1 MLVHATCHTAAKPY
15 PYVNKTTYLPCCPPT
30 TLLRQDTTS
39 RPNRL
44 RSKPSIGEFGGAGYT
59 RAIAND
65 GIRPLADV
73 DDDDDDDGEDDDDG
87 DNGLEVQSKEV

>member
-1 MLVHATCHTAAKPY
+1 MLVHATCHTAAKTY
-15 PYVNKTTYLPCCPPT
+15 TFVSKNTYVPRCPPT
-30 TLLRQDTTS
+30 TLLRRDTTS

-73 DDDDDDDGEDDDDG
+73 DDDDDGEDDDDG
-87 DNGLEVQSKEV
+87 DDW